1 MAQAAGG
8 CLERFRLFSES
19 RNRSIYLFLR
29 NSGRKTAAHFCWN
42 CSNRRQ
48 LNRKGPAMNT
58 ANLQLQGLLLA
69 VASINNALVRKG
81 LLSIDEIDLAL
92 RKAEASLTGEERL
105 FEDMSP
111 ANRDAICF
119 PIRLLQLANSS
130 QRESSIPGFS
140 ELTRMVGQTKDHY
153 NDQM

>member
-1 MAQAAGG
+1 
-8 CLERFRLFSES
+8 
-19 RNRSIYLFLR
+19 
-29 NSGRKTAAHFCWN
+29 
-42 CSNRRQ
+42 
-48 LNRKGPAMNT
+48 MNT

-69 VASINNALVRKG
+69 VASINSTLVHKG

-92 RKAEASLTGEERL
+92 RKAEVSLTGEERL

-119 PIRLLQLANSS
+119 PIRLLQMANNS
-130 QRESSIPGFS
+130 QGEDSVPGFS
-140 ELTRMVGQTKDHY
+140 ELARMVGQTKYHY

>member
-1 MAQAAGG
+1 
-8 CLERFRLFSES
+8 
-19 RNRSIYLFLR
+19 
-29 NSGRKTAAHFCWN
+29 
-42 CSNRRQ
+42 
-48 LNRKGPAMNT
+48 MNT
-58 ANLQLQGLLLA
+58 ANLQLQGLLIA
-69 VASINNALVRKG
+69 VASINNALVHKG

-119 PIRLLQLANSS
+119 PIRLLQLANNS
-130 QRESSIPGFS
+130 QGETNILGFS
-140 ELTRMVGQTKDHY
+140 ELTRMVGKTKEHY